1 MKNVLLV
8 NFPKNGGVKQFSV
21 WLDKQSKHEFEYY
34 QFTSYKELK
43 NKIIK
48 NKYKRVIF
56 CNNNINIYKLIL
68 TGSLH
73 ETEVILILH
82 DHKLRAGASLKER
95 ILIFLYRYHIRFFTK
110 IIIHSNVNEEK
121 NDKIVYLKMPFH
133 YEERHVAKEK
143 IKLLQFGRI
152 DDYKNIKGL
161 VNIIKN
167 NENFEL
173 IIAGSGH
180 LSKKEKLDIE
190 KKKNIT
196 LINQYINADISELL
210 FSWCDYLCLYYSDVT
225 QTGLIDYASKYKK
238 GVIVSD
244 IDEFKNVSKKYTNLV
259 SVIPLEENE
268 ARIALNNLSELYS
281 YELKQQIEKE
291 AKLNYYN
298 SVNAWDKY
306 INELSK

>member
-1 MKNVLLV
+1 
-8 NFPKNGGVKQFSV
+8 
-21 WLDKQSKHEFEYY
+21 
-34 QFTSYKELK
+34 
-43 NKIIK
+43 
-48 NKYKRVIF
+48 
-56 CNNNINIYKLIL
+56 
-68 TGSLH
+68 
-73 ETEVILILH
+73 EVILILH

-180 LSKKEKLDIE
+180 LSKKEKLDIANS
-190 KKKNIT
+190 KNIT
-196 LINQYINADISELL
+196 LINQYINADISEL
-210 FSWCDYLCLYYSDVT
+210 
-225 QTGLIDYASKYKK
+225 
-238 GVIVSD
+238 
-244 IDEFKNVSKKYTNLV
+244 
-259 SVIPLEENE
+259 
-268 ARIALNNLSELYS
+268 
-281 YELKQQIEKE
+281 
-291 AKLNYYN
+291 
-298 SVNAWDKY
+298 
-306 INELSK
+306 